1 MDIRSKLGIYR
12 ESIEKSGQQ
21 AKKTEGPDID
31 VLVPG
36 KICENDYGR
45 CYVIENKYPYNHIHG
60 GCEIGDAVNIADDI
74 LTAVGGPD
82 CTGLEAERLL
92 YIDTETTG
100 LSGGVGTVAFL
111 VGTGFYEN
119 NSFVIRQYFIRDYD
133 EEGAM
138 LAELK
143 EQLSRAS
150 GLVTFN
156 GKAFDMNLL
165 QSRFI
170 SNRQR
175 PSFTDIP
182 NIDLLYASRRVWG
195 MKLESC
201 RLSSLEENVL
211 GLIRHDDIPG
221 ALIPS
226 VFFEY
231 LDDRDATEI
240 VRVIRH
246 NELDILSM
254 VSLLNRLRT
263 MLESPLAETD
273 GSFELLGIGR
283 IFEANG
289 KTENMVKCLEAC
301 AGSERFDIRIQAI
314 KRLSGVYK
322 RAGRYDR
329 AMTHWKAL
337 ESENHEFEMFHLIEM
352 AKYFEH
358 RKKDPVKALQLVEKA
373 FQSCLRVGVSTTRS
387 MEELKKRRDRLR
399 KKIDKRKH
407 IKSF

>member
-31 VLVPG
+31 VLIPG

-45 CYVIENKYPYNHIHG
+45 CYVIENKYLYNHIHG
-60 GCEIGDAVNIADDI
+60 GCEIGDAVNIAGDI
-74 LTAVGGPD
+74 LTAVGGSD

-143 EQLSRAS
+143 EQLSCAS

-231 LDDRDATEI
+231 LDDRDASEI

-273 GSFELLGIGR
+273 GSFELLGVGR

-301 AGSERFDIRIQAI
+301 TGSERFDIRIQAI

-322 RAGRYDR
+322 RAGHYDR
-329 AMTHWKAL
+329 AMTHWNAL
-337 ESENHEFEMFHLIEM
+337 ELENPEFEMFHLIEM

-358 RKKDPVKALQLVEKA
+358 RKKDPAKALQLVEKA
-373 FQSCLRVGVSTTRS
+373 FQSCLRVGVSTIRS

>member
-45 CYVIENKYPYNHIHG
+45 CYVIENKYLYNHIHG
-60 GCEIGDAVNIADDI
+60 GCEIGDAVNIAGDI
-74 LTAVGGPD
+74 LTAVGGSD

-231 LDDRDATEI
+231 LDDRDASEI

-273 GSFELLGIGR
+273 GSFELLGVGR